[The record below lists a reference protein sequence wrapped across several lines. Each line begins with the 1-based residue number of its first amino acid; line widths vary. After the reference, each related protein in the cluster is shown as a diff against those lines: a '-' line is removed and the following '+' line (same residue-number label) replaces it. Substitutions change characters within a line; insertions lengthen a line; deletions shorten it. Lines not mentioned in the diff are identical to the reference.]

1 MKKCFTLVSFVL
13 FLFITNIKSQ
23 CLSEGFNNFNT
34 GTIPSGWIFTNF
46 ANTSVYTTSGNYG
59 ASSPSIRFDATGDIV
74 ETSTI
79 GGTPS
84 TLSFWIKG
92 QGTGASDALLVEGW
106 NGTSWITIDNITNSI
121 PTAATTKTYNTG
133 LGTFTKFKFTYT
145 KVAGNIGFDDVTVV
159 CSSCAPSTQASAL
172 TFTSLTP
179 YNYTVGWTNGNG
191 TSRLLLGK
199 ALPSIA
205 DPTQNADHSAIQNST
220 WTNYPAN
227 EMPPASSGVRV
238 LYDGIGNSVN
248 VSALSP
254 ESQYCFSVYEWQGSH
269 CYNLTELTGCR
280 WTLSIEPTA
289 HASTFNCTTNSS
301 SQITTNFSAA
311 SSITNADGYIILY
324 KAGSAPTGLPS
335 DGTGYSVGNT
345 IGDATVGAIVN
356 STSAT

>member
-34 GTIPSGWIFTNF
+34 GTRPSGWIFTNF

-133 LGTFTKFKFTYT
+133 LGTFTKFKWL
-145 KVAGNIGFDDVTVV
+145 N
-159 CSSCAPSTQASAL
+159 
-172 TFTSLTP
+172 
-179 YNYTVGWTNGNG
+179 
-191 TSRLLLGK
+191 
-199 ALPSIA
+199 
-205 DPTQNADHSAIQNST
+205 
-220 WTNYPAN
+220 
-227 EMPPASSGVRV
+227 
-238 LYDGIGNSVN
+238 
-248 VSALSP
+248 
-254 ESQYCFSVYEWQGSH
+254 
-269 CYNLTELTGCR
+269 
-280 WTLSIEPTA
+280 
-289 HASTFNCTTNSS
+289 
-301 SQITTNFSAA
+301 
-311 SSITNADGYIILY
+311 
-324 KAGSAPTGLPS
+324 
-335 DGTGYSVGNT
+335 
-345 IGDATVGAIVN
+345 
-356 STSAT
+356 